1 MEISRNNKFLGAE
14 LAAAMEIEHK
24 YRKQGYT
31 VTRDYVFEGNRV
43 DLYAEK
49 DDIKFIFEFKAR
61 PFTHNERS
69 YFEHIRTK
77 AKEQGIHFRVV
88 IVNVPRSKEIKVEGI
103 EETIFNSFM
112 ESIPDA
118 LDQLSPHT
126 TIEGIETVEINCIDI
141 KSYDEIII
149 RGSSAVTV
157 TLNYDKD
164 DDEGYTDSY
173 PFTFEGVWS
182 LKSSLIQLSHFNSLE
197 INTNAFYK

>member
-1 MEISRNNKFLGAE
+1 
-14 LAAAMEIEHK
+14 
-24 YRKQGYT
+24 
-31 VTRDYVFEGNRV
+31 
-43 DLYAEK
+43 
-49 DDIKFIFEFKAR
+49 
-61 PFTHNERS
+61 
-69 YFEHIRTK
+69 
-77 AKEQGIHFRVV
+77 
-88 IVNVPRSKEIKVEGI
+88 
-103 EETIFNSFM
+103 M